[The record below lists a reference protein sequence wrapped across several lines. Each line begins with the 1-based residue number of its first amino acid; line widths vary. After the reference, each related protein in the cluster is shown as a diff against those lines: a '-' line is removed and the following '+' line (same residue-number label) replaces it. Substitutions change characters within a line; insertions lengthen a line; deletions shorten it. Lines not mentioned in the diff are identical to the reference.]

1 LDLQTT
7 LNIVKNYEEVGADGE
22 SYAAAV
28 ALFRDS
34 NDHEV
39 ELLKAYANN
48 LLGLKE
54 DVQAVLDGFSESENT
69 DLSTQYQEI
78 GNSEFASS
86 DVRSLINDGVELLE
100 ENKRANAQDSLE
112 KVLQRVEELQDD
124 VQQSLDSIDNQQE
137 VLDAA
142 TAAAED
148 SDFDEVRD

>member
-1 LDLQTT
+1 
-7 LNIVKNYEEVGADGE
+7 
-22 SYAAAV
+22 
-28 ALFRDS
+28 
-34 NDHEV
+34 
-39 ELLKAYANN
+39 
-48 LLGLKE
+48 
-54 DVQAVLDGFSESENT
+54 LDGFSESENT